1 MTSATQTAIPAG
13 SALLRPFRFDGLTI
27 GQAEEARRAAGADFT
42 RCDVLLALDLDG
54 AAFGT
59 LADRLAGAARRIG
72 KDGVLLLA
80 MPNRFGL
87 RFWSGCPEPASGRLF
102 ATLSS
107 AAAAP
112 AESAHFV
119 SRRQLRE
126 ALTDAGLVP
135 LEWFFP
141 VVDGDPSGESG
152 ALLSEHL
159 VSAAPALAAE
169 LASARPSADRRRPR
183 LDLFPEAL
191 VSRELALAGLF
202 SEFADH
208 FLVAAA
214 ARQAVTTGT
223 SELAAGV
230 WTRLRPPAPEIGWH
244 YPAGRKDPTATVFE
258 LGANG
263 VTVRKCGQPGGTAP
277 GQGGFLWSAP
287 AAAPL
292 AAGEPLRLRLQEH
305 LVAGRS
311 GPFLNEL
318 ADLFLAI
325 RDRFG
330 REGTLAGEALDAI
343 LTNAT
348 RESGGAF
355 HLFDLEWR
363 APAGVGSSWWVL
375 RNVLACLTMRG
386 PRFPD
391 AATGAQLYTRLCQR
405 LDVPSGL
412 AADLVREAEFGAAV
426 SGARPEEHAKR
437 LAAALERPWP
447 VPVSQGL
454 DTAELRAHL
463 ELAAA
468 HQELTADYRRLEV
481 WLAQVQQLR
490 AVAEEEY
497 HRLESWANDV
507 QRANATLLDNYRQ
520 LESWA
525 TEVQRTNETV
535 LAEYRRLEAWARG
548 LEEQLLSG
556 EKGPRA

>member
-13 SALLRPFRFDGLTI
+13 SALLRSFRFDGLTI
-27 GQAEEARRAAGADFT
+27 GQAEEPRRTADPGFA
-42 RCDVLLALDLDG
+42 RCDVLVALDLAG
-54 AAFGT
+54 AAGGT
-59 LADRLAGAARRIG
+59 LADRLADAAGRIG

-80 MPNRFGL
+80 MPNRFSL

-112 AESAHFV
+112 TGSGHFV
-119 SRRQLRE
+119 SRRELQE
-126 ALTDAGLVP
+126 ALTGAGLVP

-141 VVDGDPSGESG
+141 VLDADLSGESG
-152 ALLSEHL
+152 ALLSEQL
-159 VSAAPALAAE
+159 VAAAPALAAE

-191 VSRELALAGLF
+191 VARELALAGLF
-202 SEFADH
+202 PEFADH

-214 ARQAVTTGT
+214 ARQAATTAA
-223 SELAAGV
+223 SALAAGV
-230 WTRLRPPAPEIGWH
+230 WTRLRPPEPEVGWH
-244 YPAGRKDPTATVFE
+244 YPAGRKDPTRTVFE

-287 AAAPL
+287 AETPL

-311 GPFLNEL
+311 DPFLNVL

-330 REGTLAGEALDAI
+330 REGALAGEALDAI

-348 RESGGAF
+348 RESGGAI

-363 APAGVGSSWWVL
+363 APAGVGASWWVL

-386 PRFPD
+386 PRFPG

-426 SGARPEEHAKR
+426 SGSRPEEHAER

-447 VPVSQGL
+447 VPVLQGL
-454 DTAELRAHL
+454 DTAGLHSHL
-463 ELAAA
+463 ELATA
-468 HQELTADYRRLEV
+468 HQDLTADYRRLED
-481 WLAQVQQLR
+481 WLAEVQQLR
-490 AVAEEEY
+490 ASAEEEY

-507 QRANATLLDNYRQ
+507 QRANATLLDDYRQ

-525 TEVQRTNETV
+525 TEVQRTNETL
-535 LAEYRRLEAWARG
+535 LAAYRRLEAWARG
-548 LEEQLLSG
+548 LEEQLLPG
-556 EKGPRA
+556 GNGPRT